1 MDAHETANKI
11 MNNAI
16 YAQSGGVSSVINASA
31 YGVITELMRLVPKT
45 KIYAAQNGIL
55 GFLDGQVYDIG
66 ETKKS
71 LKLLV
76 DSPAGMFGSCRFK
89 LPELTDKKFY
99 QTLFEKLDYRSI
111 KYFFYNG
118 GNDSADTCLKISVA
132 AKKIGYELFA
142 VAVPKTIDNDLMI
155 TDNCPGFGSV
165 AKYIATSVKE
175 ASLDLRSMCQTSTN
189 VFILEVMGRH
199 AGWIAAS
206 AELANNPKE
215 TYVHKILLPEV
226 PLDEVKFL
234 SGVED
239 DISNFGFSVIVASE
253 GVKRKDGHFYSQTE
267 AQDSFGHVQL
277 GGLAPQISE
286 LVNKNLGLKYHW
298 SVSDYLQRSARHLVS
313 KTDLEQ
319 AIAVGKVAVQ
329 FAVSGKTGVMPA
341 IKRVSSTPYKWKII
355 EGNLVDIANKEK
367 TVPRDYITE
376 SGFRINKKG
385 VTYLHPLIQGESF
398 PKFESGIPKYEQL
411 DLHLAK

>member
-1 MDAHETANKI
+1 MSTHEDKIDI

-16 YAQSGGVSSVINASA
+16 YAQSGGVTSVINASA
-31 YGVITELMRLVPKT
+31 YGVFSELLRLTPET

-55 GFLDGQVYDIG
+55 GFLEGQVYDIG
-66 ETKKS
+66 ETKKP
-71 LKLLV
+71 LELLL

-89 LPELTDKKFY
+89 LPAISDHEFY
-99 QTLFEKLDYRSI
+99 ENLFKELDYRSI
-111 KYFFYNG
+111 RYFFYNG
-118 GNDSADTCLKISVA
+118 GNDSADTCLKISLA

-142 VAVPKTIDNDLMI
+142 VAIPKTIDNDLMV

-175 ASLDLRSMCQTSTN
+175 ASLDLRSMCKTSTS

-206 AELANNPKE
+206 AELANNAKE
-215 TYVHKILLPEV
+215 THVHKILLPEV
-226 PLDEVKFL
+226 PLDEKRFL
-234 SGVED
+234 SGVEE

-253 GVKRKDGHFYSQTE
+253 GLKSEDGHFYAQTRVKD
-267 AQDSFGHVQL
+267 AFGHVQL
-277 GGLAPQISE
+277 GGLAPKIAE
-286 LVNKNLGLKYHW
+286 LINKNLGLKYHW
-298 SVSDYLQRSARHLVS
+298 SVSDYLQRSARHLAS

-319 AIAVGKVAVQ
+319 AIAVGKAAVGL
-329 FAVSGKTGVMPA
+329 ALNGKTGVMSA
-341 IKRVSSTPYKWKII
+341 IKRVSNTPYNWKIF
-355 EGNLVDIANKEK
+355 EGDLVDIANKEK
-367 TVPRDYITE
+367 LVPRDFIMK

-385 VTYLHPLIQGESF
+385 VQYLYPLIQGESF
-398 PKFESGIPKYEQL
+398 PKFEGGIPKYDQL